1 MGHFLVETLITGK
14 NKWDFFFSFIL
25 MSVRSHLA
33 MYWVEDVYVIF
44 SFSLNQRMNS
54 FPKY

>member
-14 NKWDFFFSFIL
+14 NKWGFFFSFIL